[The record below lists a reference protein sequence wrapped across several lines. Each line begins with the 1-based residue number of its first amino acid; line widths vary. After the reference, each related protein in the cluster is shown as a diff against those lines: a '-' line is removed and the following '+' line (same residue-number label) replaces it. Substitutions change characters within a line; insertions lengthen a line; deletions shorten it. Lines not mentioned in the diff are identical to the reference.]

1 MIPAG
6 LALFSATMAL
16 IAAALFT
23 GAAFYINAVEQPARL
38 GLADAALLQQW
49 KPSYKRGTL
58 IQAPLAL
65 LGALFGVLA
74 FLGSYD
80 WRWLAGGL
88 LMFANWPFTFL
99 VIMPVNR
106 RLMAMSGTE
115 PEIRP
120 LIRRWGALHAVR
132 TAFGAAA
139 TAVFAWVIL
148 L

>member
-38 GLADAALLQQW
+38 ALGDAALLAEW

-58 IQAPLAL
+58 MQASLAL

-80 WRWLAGGL
+80 WRWLVGGL

-99 VIMPVNR
+99 VIMPVNK
-106 RLMAMSGTE
+106 RLMAMSGVE
-115 PEIRP
+115 PEVRP

-132 TAFGAAA
+132 TALGAAA